1 MTSTSSSPSARRRP
15 PVLVVLDAVVGIVL
29 LVLSGGL
36 SIGVVVTAYA
46 YSGIH
51 AQCGAG
57 PYSGL
62 TCNTVVLGIVVYGL
76 MIIAVL
82 AAFLALG
89 MMIVS
94 AIRKR
99 YLFWWPLGA
108 IVITIALFY
117 LGSWVAGMTIP

>member
-1 MTSTSSSPSARRRP
+1 MTSSSSSPPARRRAP
-15 PVLVVLDAVVGIVL
+15 ALVILDAAAAIL
-29 LVLSGGL
+29 LLILSAAV
-36 SIGVVVTAYA
+36 SVGVVVTAFA
-46 YSGIH
+46 YSGVH

-62 TCNTVVLGIVVYGL
+62 TCNSVVLAIVVYGL

-108 IVITIALFY
+108 IIVTVALFY
-117 LGSWVAGMTIP
+117 LGSWVAGMTVP

>member
-1 MTSTSSSPSARRRP
+1 MTSSTSSPSARRRAP
-15 PVLVVLDAVVGIVL
+15 ALVVVDAAAAIL
-29 LVLSGGL
+29 LLILSA
-36 SIGVVVTAYA
+36 SVSVGVVVTAFA
-46 YSGIH
+46 YSGVQ

-62 TCNTVVLGIVVYGL
+62 TCNSAVLAVVVYGL
-76 MIIAVL
+76 MTVAVL

-99 YLFWWPLGA
+99 YMFWWPLGA
-108 IVITIALFY
+108 IVVTVALFY
-117 LGSWVAGMTIP
+117 LGSWVAGMTVP